1 MTYITDNETHAF
13 LRQEEISLKI
23 TASSLSKVYIQGE
36 KHILALNNI
45 SLTMA
50 EGKFTAIV
58 GPSGCGKSTL
68 LRALA
73 AIEEPS
79 EGAVFYDSQ
88 DIYKLSDRER
98 AVLRRRKI
106 GIVFQDY
113 SLLPTFTAL
122 ENICTPALMD
132 NKKPDMK
139 YINGVC
145 ETLGISDRF
154 HHIPSEMSGG
164 EQQRV
169 AVARALVNKPAIL
182 FADEPTGNLD
192 KSSANALLE
201 LLLITQKEYN
211 QTLLMVT
218 HDLDI
223 AARADITIP
232 MDNGVILPQR

>member
-1 MTYITDNETHAF
+1 M
-13 LRQEEISLKI
+13 KI

-45 SLTMA
+45 SLTIA

-79 EGAVFYDSQ
+79 EGVVFYDSQ

-132 NKKPDMK
+132 NKKPDRN

-169 AVARALVNKPAIL
+169 AVARALVNNPAIL

-218 HDLDI
+218 YDLDI

>member
-1 MTYITDNETHAF
+1 M
-13 LRQEEISLKI
+13 KI

-45 SLTMA
+45 SLTIA

-79 EGAVFYDSQ
+79 EGVVFYDSQ

-132 NKKPDMK
+132 NKKPDMN

-169 AVARALVNKPAIL
+169 AVARALVNNPAIL

>member
-1 MTYITDNETHAF
+1 M
-13 LRQEEISLKI
+13 KI
-23 TASSLSKVYIQGE
+23 TAISLSKVYIQGE

-45 SLTMA
+45 SLTIA

-132 NKKPDMK
+132 NKKPDMN

>member
-1 MTYITDNETHAF
+1 M
-13 LRQEEISLKI
+13 KI

-45 SLTMA
+45 SLTIS

-132 NKKPDMK
+132 NKKPDMN

-169 AVARALVNKPAIL
+169 AVARALVNNPAIL

-223 AARADITIP
+223 AARADIKIP
-232 MDNGVILPQR
+232 MDNGVILPQ

>member
-1 MTYITDNETHAF
+1 MN
-13 LRQEEISLKI
+13 
-23 TASSLSKVYIQGE
+23 
-36 KHILALNNI
+36 
-45 SLTMA
+45 
-50 EGKFTAIV
+50 
-58 GPSGCGKSTL
+58 
-68 LRALA
+68 
-73 AIEEPS
+73 
-79 EGAVFYDSQ
+79 
-88 DIYKLSDRER
+88 
-98 AVLRRRKI
+98 
-106 GIVFQDY
+106 
-113 SLLPTFTAL
+113 
-122 ENICTPALMD
+122 
-132 NKKPDMK
+132 

-182 FADEPTGNLD
+182 FADEPTGNLA

>member
-1 MTYITDNETHAF
+1 M
-13 LRQEEISLKI
+13 KI

-45 SLTMA
+45 SLTIA
-50 EGKFTAIV
+50 EGKFTAII

-132 NKKPDMK
+132 NKKPDMN

>member
-1 MTYITDNETHAF
+1 M
-13 LRQEEISLKI
+13 KI

-45 SLTMA
+45 SLTIA

-132 NKKPDMK
+132 NKKPDMN

-169 AVARALVNKPAIL
+169 AVARALVNNPAIL

>member
-1 MTYITDNETHAF
+1 M
-13 LRQEEISLKI
+13 KI

-45 SLTMA
+45 SLTIA

-88 DIYKLSDRER
+88 DIYKLSDREC

-132 NKKPDMK
+132 NKKPDMN

>member
-1 MTYITDNETHAF
+1 M
-13 LRQEEISLKI
+13 KI

-45 SLTMA
+45 SLTIA

-132 NKKPDMK
+132 NKKPDMN

-218 HDLDI
+218 YDLDI

>member
-1 MTYITDNETHAF
+1 M
-13 LRQEEISLKI
+13 KI
-23 TASSLSKVYIQGE
+23 TAISLSKVYIQGE

-45 SLTMA
+45 SLTIT

-132 NKKPDMK
+132 NKKPDMN

>member
-1 MTYITDNETHAF
+1 M
-13 LRQEEISLKI
+13 
-23 TASSLSKVYIQGE
+23 
-36 KHILALNNI
+36 NNI
-45 SLTMA
+45 NLTIA

-132 NKKPDMK
+132 KKKPDMN
-139 YINGVC
+139 YINDVC

>member
-1 MTYITDNETHAF
+1 M
-13 LRQEEISLKI
+13 KI
-23 TASSLSKVYIQGE
+23 TASSLRKVYIQGE

-45 SLTMA
+45 SLTIA

-132 NKKPDMK
+132 NKKPDMN

>member
-1 MTYITDNETHAF
+1 M
-13 LRQEEISLKI
+13 KI

-45 SLTMA
+45 SLTIS

-132 NKKPDMK
+132 NKKPDMN

-169 AVARALVNKPAIL
+169 AVARALVNNPAIL

-232 MDNGVILPQR
+232 MDNGVILPQ

>member
-1 MTYITDNETHAF
+1 M
-13 LRQEEISLKI
+13 KI

-45 SLTMA
+45 SLTIA

-132 NKKPDMK
+132 NKKPDMN

-169 AVARALVNKPAIL
+169 AVARALVNKPTIL

-223 AARADITIP
+223 AARGDITIP

>member
-1 MTYITDNETHAF
+1 M
-13 LRQEEISLKI
+13 KI

-45 SLTMA
+45 SLTIA

-132 NKKPDMK
+132 NKKPDMN

>member
-1 MTYITDNETHAF
+1 
-13 LRQEEISLKI
+13 
-23 TASSLSKVYIQGE
+23 
-36 KHILALNNI
+36 
-45 SLTMA
+45 
-50 EGKFTAIV
+50 
-58 GPSGCGKSTL
+58 
-68 LRALA
+68 
-73 AIEEPS
+73 
-79 EGAVFYDSQ
+79 
-88 DIYKLSDRER
+88 
-98 AVLRRRKI
+98 
-106 GIVFQDY
+106 
-113 SLLPTFTAL
+113 
-122 ENICTPALMD
+122 MD
-132 NKKPDMK
+132 NKKPDMN

-169 AVARALVNKPAIL
+169 AVARALVNKPAIF

>member
-1 MTYITDNETHAF
+1 M
-13 LRQEEISLKI
+13 KI

-45 SLTMA
+45 SLTIA
-50 EGKFTAIV
+50 ERKFTAIV

-132 NKKPDMK
+132 NKKPDMN

-232 MDNGVILPQR
+232 MDNGVILPQ